1 MSTVLKPSVVIAGT
15 THALPLPHATTNPLP
30 SLEPENCDEKQPLP
44 PVSSVGTGGSLTDME
59 TTGETRAHNTDNYM
73 SSDLLKV
80 RMYIC
85 TCGCSSHIH
94 DSISIATV
102 DYVIV
107 HILYHQGFKKLGGMS
122 SLDDCK
128 CH

>member
-15 THALPLPHATTNPLP
+15 THAFPLPHATTTPLP

-44 PVSSVGTGGSLTDME
+44 PVSSMGTGSSLTDVE
-59 TTGETRAHNTDNYM
+59 PAGEARIHNTDNYM

-85 TCGCSSHIH
+85 TCGCSSHSH
-94 DSISIATV
+94 EFIA
-102 DYVIV
+102 
-107 HILYHQGFKKLGGMS
+107 L
-122 SLDDCK
+122 
-128 CH
+128 